1 MKIMEAIRKRAAN
14 PFGSKTL
21 TIACIGDSVTHGCF
35 EMFVD
40 ITGKVSTR
48 YSPGES
54 YVQRLQDYLNKVF
67 PVAAVNVVN
76 CGISGDRATSG
87 LMRYDRDVQCYNPD
101 LVVVCYGLN
110 DCIYPNETPEM
121 FADEMGNLFA
131 KLHADRS
138 ECILLTPNMMGTYG
152 DPSIAAPL
160 VREIA
165 VTCVQAQ
172 CDGTLTKYV
181 DAARS
186 KAKEMNVPI
195 ADAYAEWQALSNAGA
210 DVTSLLANHI
220 NHPATFMHDI
230 FMRKIVERMLEL

>member
-1 MKIMEAIRKRAAN
+1 MKIMESIRKREAN
-14 PFGSKTL
+14 PFGSKTI

-40 ITGKVSTR
+40 ITGKLSTR

-54 YVQRLQDYLNKVF
+54 YVQRLQDYMNTMF

-76 CGISGDRATSG
+76 CGISGDTVVG
-87 LMRYDRDVQCYNPD
+87 GIKRYERDVGCYNPD

-110 DCIYPNETPEM
+110 DCIFPMETPEKYAQEIGEL
-121 FADEMGNLFA
+121 FNLVTDSGA
-131 KLHADRS
+131 
-138 ECILLTPNMMGTYG
+138 ECILLTPNMMGTYV
-152 DPSIAAPL
+152 DPSIASPL

-165 VTCVQAQ
+165 VTCVAAQ
-172 CDGTLTKYV
+172 CDGSLTRYV
-181 DAARS
+181 EASRKKAR
-186 KAKEMNVPI
+186 EMDVPI
-195 ADAYAEWQALSNAGA
+195 ADAYAEWQALANAGA
-210 DVTSLLANHI
+210 DVTRLLVNHI